1 MLAEQQPR
9 ECFPIT
15 IALWH
20 YARGVAFAAKKQ
32 VDGAKAEQR
41 KFRAAA
47 AATPQKSF
55 FRKTPSAKY
64 FGIAEKMLD
73 GEILY
78 REGKVDEAVAALREA
93 IRREDG
99 LHFTEPANW
108 ILPVRHALGAT
119 LMDAHRYAEAEA
131 VYRQDLARYPENGW
145 SLYGL
150 ALSLRAQN
158 KTAEAALVGTRFEKS
173 WQHADVKLSSSCF
186 CLRARNSAES
196 AHL

>member
-1 MLAEQQPR
+1 
-9 ECFPIT
+9 
-15 IALWH
+15 
-20 YARGVAFAAKKQ
+20 
-32 VDGAKAEQR
+32 
-41 KFRAAA
+41 
-47 AATPQKSF
+47 
-55 FRKTPSAKY
+55 
-64 FGIAEKMLD
+64 
-73 GEILY
+73 
-78 REGKVDEAVAALREA
+78 
-93 IRREDG
+93 
-99 LHFTEPANW
+99 
-108 ILPVRHALGAT
+108 
-119 LMDAHRYAEAEA
+119 MDAHRYAEAEA